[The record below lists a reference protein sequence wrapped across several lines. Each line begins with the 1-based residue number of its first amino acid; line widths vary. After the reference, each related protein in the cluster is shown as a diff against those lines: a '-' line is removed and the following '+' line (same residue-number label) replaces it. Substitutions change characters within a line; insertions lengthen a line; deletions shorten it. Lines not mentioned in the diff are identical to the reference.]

1 MGAEETWS
9 NNCKVM
15 LKHSATLIGRDE
27 KMLSSL
33 KRLMKKT
40 FTRIWM
46 GIKKGLPNVPMH

>member
-1 MGAEETWS
+1 MPR
-9 NNCKVM
+9 
-15 LKHSATLIGRDE
+15 LSATLIGSDE

-46 GIKKGLPNVPMH
+46 KIRKGLPYVPMH

>member
-9 NNCKVM
+9 NSCKVM
-15 LKHSATLIGRDE
+15 SKHSATLIGRDE
-27 KMLSSL
+27 EMLSSL
-33 KRLMKKT
+33 KRLMKT